1 MEVKRSPRINSLSW
15 GTLEVEGLGRLKDA
29 KLWPGGGRSWDW
41 NETGTRHRPG
51 VQPADLKELVE
62 AGAGTVIIGQGMLKQ
77 LQVPGETLAWL
88 EERGVEARVL
98 QTKKAVEEYNQRAER
113 SPWEPSYTQPAE
125 VVAASYGAACLH

>member
-1 MEVKRSPRINSLSW
+1 MDVKRSPRINSLSW
-15 GTLEVEGLGRLKDA
+15 GTLKVEGLGRLKDA

-51 VQPADLKELVE
+51 VQPEDLKELVD

-98 QTKKAVEEYNQRAER
+98 QTKKAVEEYNQRAEE
-113 SPWEPSYTQPAE
+113 EP
-125 VVAASYGAACLH
+125 VGALIHSTC